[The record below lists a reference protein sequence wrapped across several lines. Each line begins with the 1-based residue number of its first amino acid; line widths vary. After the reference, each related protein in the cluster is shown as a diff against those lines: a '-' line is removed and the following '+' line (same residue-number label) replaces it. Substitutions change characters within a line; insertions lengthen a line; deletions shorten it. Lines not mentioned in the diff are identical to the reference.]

1 MTMWED
7 PLDKFRISKSYA
19 VVDIDQFIQA
29 MRGAENLSE
38 SGIEMMLQD
47 LHFDVANTSRVSPYM
62 EEAVHFAMFTDEQKG
77 GVTREITN
85 TILRG
90 PGSYG
95 YDAAFKAAFQAG
107 YPLVNKAAQKQIE
120 MNGIKFGK
128 VPPPL
133 PFLPSGELHPAY
145 KADVRSTVGKQAGG
159 RDSRNRRSTD
169 FNPFLPGTNRLV
181 THIVSNR
188 HADPYNPN
196 HRNAPVEGFSR
207 WYEPAAK
214 QLGYLPT
221 DYNKKSGKAVDR
233 FEFLVPAHYVHKNAM
248 TLNDKP
254 QRNHIIN
261 RTKELIDQGLSDNQ
275 VRTALLDDPM
285 AFRHTSVIHH
295 NPDSIHNMVSTKEE
309 RMTEFRD
316 GLIDEELDPRSA
328 STPGEPVP
336 HESILAGVN
345 YEEGDPSK
353 TGLMGLTRY
362 NTANHINQNVK
373 NQSKKMMSDLMEHH
387 NMTEVE
393 AKELMSAIA
402 MGAEKGGLGEGNAR
416 TRLLRGLYRHHTKD
430 GAGHPKW
437 YKGEV
442 IPFSGEPIS
451 GTPEKPKEEIQPTP
465 EMPPPVPSGP
475 KTPPAAPPLE
485 GNPIIPAPTTTGGS
499 PPPSITGES
508 GITGRNE
515 DIPSPTRPELSGITR
530 EGLARVLARVAS
542 TPEARQ
548 IRQAASDFGSG
559 ARTFT
564 EGIRGMG
571 RTMLGKSDVEMY
583 LETVQYELAKAIVED
598 YSDIGKMDISD
609 PVHIAL
615 VGSHIQR
622 STSDVITIY
631 HTKGDWRNIAK
642 SFGLG
647 HEQVQ
652 MVKVAFHE

>member
-1 MTMWED
+1 MWED

-19 VVDIDQFIQA
+19 VVDIDEFIQA

-47 LHFDVANTSRVSPYM
+47 LHHDVSQVGKVSPYE
-62 EEAVHFAMFTDEQKG
+62 EEAVHFAIFSGAVGRDIVE
-77 GVTREITN
+77 
-85 TILRG
+85 TIMRG
-90 PGSYG
+90 PGTMG
-95 YDAAFKAAFQAG
+95 YNEAFQVALRAG
-107 YPLVNKAAQKQIE
+107 YPLVNRAAEEQNS
-120 MNGIKFGK
+120 MNKGQHNQA
-128 VPPPL
+128 PL
-133 PFLPSGELHPAY
+133 PFTNAGQLNPAY
-145 KADVRSTVGKQAGG
+145 AGDVRSTVANQTGGKN
-159 RDSRNRRSTD
+159 RRNRKSTD
-169 FNPFLPGTNRLV
+169 FNPFDNNNRLV
-181 THIVSNR
+181 TRIVSSR
-188 HADPYNPN
+188 HADPYNPESKG
-196 HRNAPVEGFSR
+196 APVEGFAR

-214 QLGYLPT
+214 KLGYLPT
-221 DYNKKSGKAVDR
+221 DYNKKTGKAVDR
-233 FEFLVPAHYVHKNAM
+233 FEFLVPAHYVHKNTI
-248 TLNDKP
+248 TLNDRQ

-261 RTKELIDQGLSDNQ
+261 RAKQFIDQGLSDNQ
-275 VRTALLDDPM
+275 VRAALLDDPM
-285 AFRHTSVIHH
+285 AFRHTSIMHH
-295 NPDSIHNMVSTKEE
+295 NPDSIHDMVRTKEGTMNE
-309 RMTEFRD
+309 VLD
-316 GLIDEELDPRSA
+316 GLRDDELDPRSA
-328 STPGEPVP
+328 STPGDAVP
-336 HESILAGVN
+336 HESILHPNMQDISRYTSANSVRMAVTTN
-345 YEEGDPSK
+345 SK
-353 TGLMGLTRY
+353 RML
-362 NTANHINQNVK
+362 K
-373 NQSKKMMSDLMEHH
+373 DLMDHH
-387 NMTEVE
+387 GMSEDD
-393 AKELMSAIA
+393 AKELMSAVA
-402 MGAEKGGLGEGNAR
+402 MGKEGGLGDGNAR
-416 TRLLRGLYRHHTKD
+416 KRLLRGLYRHHTKD
-430 GAGHPKW
+430 GNIPDFYTGQPMTF
-437 YKGEV
+437 GEK
-442 IPFSGEPIS
+442 PIS
-451 GTPEKPKEEIQPTP
+451 GTPTPEEEIQPTP

-542 TPEARQ
+542 TPASTQMREGARD
-548 IRQAASDFGSG
+548 IGAG

-564 EGIRGMG
+564 EGIRGLG